1 MFDCSTRCHL
11 CSSALS
17 SIRRDRLT
25 LDIRFKFPNVCPRD
39 LGVDDISLGG
49 NLSVWRGRKSN
60 IPINRWFINYL
71 KTFIL
76 ARVLNPTIGRTVV
89 KKHLTE
95 FLCFLISWSLGSI
108 DIVDVVFHI
117 SIISRTQLS
126 HSVDILNQS
135 RIRTVH
141 LSF

>member
-1 MFDCSTRCHL
+1 MPSLFI
-11 CSSALS
+11 SSVPDVL
-17 SIRRDRLT
+17 RGGLT
-25 LDIRFKFPNVCPRD
+25 LNIRFKFPDIGPRN
-39 LGVDDISLGG
+39 LGVDNISLGG
-49 NLSVWRGRKSN
+49 NLSVWRSRKSN

-71 KTFIL
+71 KTFLL

-89 KKHLTE
+89 KQHLTE
-95 FLCFLISWSLGSI
+95 FLCFLISRSLGSI
-108 DIVDVVFHI
+108 DIIDMVFHI
-117 SIISRTQLS
+117 SIISHTQLS